1 MEENIHRMLVLEN
14 LSFDR
19 GENRGLGALVALLGS
34 QGDKN
39 SGLLTQPRALSTIQP
54 SLEPTWV
61 GGGGGWVTRAFPGKT
76 LLVFALLHSVF
87 QGQMCLLLQVF
98 LDFLLLHS
106 SPL

>member
-61 GGGGGWVTRAFPGKT
+61 GGGGGWERKRGKDILVSHNQLEKIRCDISCMYST
-76 LLVFALLHSVF
+76 PSHVRGLLMHA
-87 QGQMCLLLQVF
+87 C
-98 LDFLLLHS
+98 
-106 SPL
+106 

>member
-1 MEENIHRMLVLEN
+1 MLVLEN

-61 GGGGGWVTRAFPGKT
+61 GGGGGGKGREGRIFWFHT
-76 LLVFALLHSVF
+76 ISLRR
-87 QGQMCLLLQVF
+87 
-98 LDFLLLHS
+98 LDVISHACTQ
-106 SPL
+106 PRVM